1 MKKTQLYRF
10 IYDCDLYEYSMTLFM
25 WLIAFIMLT
34 YSCGTNAA
42 LSQEECAVYG
52 DQGDILPV
60 VAKRVDVNYP
70 KHIRCVVHI
79 LHDEFFVGSEISQDI
94 VEDAIGQ
101 LNVDFEGTNISFEL
115 MDITYTD
122 MDVYPWASGYR
133 STASNS
139 VCFPNYGTHMAMWTN
154 DVRWN
159 TAEYC
164 NIYVAPDFCS
174 TILGFA
180 WVTYIPYSS
189 IDGVWV
195 ETEVFGTY
203 GEHLTIR
210 DENETLTHEMGHYC
224 GLHHVFRDG
233 NGIVT
238 QCGENIGPCDMSGD
252 FVCDT
257 PPTKVA
263 YGCPGIPG
271 YFCPEVSYNGAQ
283 YFANNHMDY
292 CAEECRDVFTEGQI
306 ERMHA
311 MLDYQRFQL
320 FDEGVY
326 CFGDLNNDCIVG
338 TADMLIILS
347 NFGCE
352 FCSDGDLDLNYVV
365 NTTDLMFLLNMWGQE
380 CGCEETPTFNRHGSR
395 PEDTYEILKN
405 IRHEP

>member
-1 MKKTQLYRF
+1 MN
-10 IYDCDLYEYSMTLFM
+10 DLLRAVNRAVTISLNILLLLILLAVT
-25 WLIAFIMLT
+25 IAFCA
-34 YSCGTNAA
+34 SPAPA
-42 LSQEECAVYG
+42 QEECAVFG
-52 DQGDILPV
+52 DEGDILPV
-60 VAKRVDVNYP
+60 DFFHERSVNYP

-94 VEDAIGQ
+94 VIDAINQ
-101 LNVDFEGTNISFEL
+101 LNVDFEGTDISFEL

-139 VCFPNYGTHMAMWTN
+139 VCFPNYGTHMSMWTN

-174 TILGFA
+174 SILGFA
-180 WVTYIPYSS
+180 WVTFIPYSVLY
-189 IDGVWV
+189 GVWV
-195 ETEVFGTY
+195 ETEVVGTY

-210 DENETLTHEMGHYC
+210 NENETLTHEMGHYC
-224 GLHHVFRDG
+224 GLHHVFRMG
-233 NGIVT
+233 NGSIN
-238 QCGENIGPCDMSGD
+238 QCGQNIGPCDTSGD

-263 YGCPGIPG
+263 YGCPGVPG
-271 YFCPEVSYNGAQ
+271 YFCPEISYSGVQ

-292 CAEECRDVFTEGQI
+292 CAEECRDIFTPGQI

-326 CFGDLNNDCIVG
+326 CFGDLNHDCIVG
-338 TADMLIILS
+338 TADLLIVLS

-352 FCSDGDLDLNYVV
+352 FCSDGDVNLDYTVA
-365 NTTDLMFLLNMWGQE
+365 TGDLMLLLNVYGQD
-380 CGCEETPTFNRHGSR
+380 CGCDTPAPLEAPNTAVKQTESMRELFRRSM
-395 PEDTYEILKN
+395 EQ
-405 IRHEP
+405 